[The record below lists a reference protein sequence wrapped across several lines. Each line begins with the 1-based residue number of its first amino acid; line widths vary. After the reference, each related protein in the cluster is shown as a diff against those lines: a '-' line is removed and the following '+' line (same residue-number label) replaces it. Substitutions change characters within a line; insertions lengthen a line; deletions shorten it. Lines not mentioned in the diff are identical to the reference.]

1 MDIELTNV
9 LFMMLAALPMA
20 SSVDATEEAWHHAR
34 CKRLPLAKF
43 GPFIELDDGRLMTF
57 DGICSWVSENE
68 GKTWSKTHVIFKRTA
83 GKPYKLI
90 RGALIKTHEGTIVL
104 VYQDCTRWGWDN
116 DKREPL
122 EEARID
128 LCVVRSRDEGKTWT
142 PPQKIFD
149 HDSEPVADME
159 TMDLIQTK
167 SGRLVL
173 PFQTALRHPGR
184 WACRTYVSADDGKT
198 WERSNLIDLRGAGN
212 HGGAFEPT
220 VAELSDGR
228 VMMLIRTNM
237 DRFWQAYSSEHG
249 LSWRVVEPSQL
260 DASSAPGYLTRLR
273 SGRLMLAWNRLY
285 PEGKSSFRR
294 REPDTPVTQYPC
306 TWHRGELSIAF
317 SDDDGRTWTEPVVVL
332 RHRRGLA
339 YPYIIERSRGEIWV
353 TTRYH
358 IKVGVSLREDD
369 FAAR

>member
-1 MDIELTNV
+1 MDVELTNV
-9 LFMMLAALPMA
+9 LFTMLAALPMA
-20 SSVDATEEAWHHAR
+20 SSADATEEAWHHPR

-43 GPFIELDDGRLMTF
+43 GPFIELNDGRLMTF

-90 RGALIKTHEGTIVL
+90 RGALIKTQKGTIVL
-104 VYQDCTRWGWDN
+104 VYQDCTKWGWDN
-116 DKREPL
+116 VAREPYADARVDL
-122 EEARID
+122 WAVRRTDGGQSWEAPR
-128 LCVVRSRDEGKTWT
+128 
-142 PPQKIFD
+142 KICE
-149 HDSEPVADME
+149 HDSEPVADLE
-159 TMDLIQTK
+159 TMDIIQTR
-167 SGRLVL
+167 SGHLVL
-173 PFQTALRHPGR
+173 PFQTVLHHPGR

-228 VMMLIRTNM
+228 VLMLIRTNL
-237 DRFWQAYSSEHG
+237 DRFWRAYSSDHG
-249 LSWRVVEPSQL
+249 LSWRVVEPSQI
-260 DASSAPGYLTRLR
+260 DASTAPGYLTRLM
-273 SGRLMLAWNRLY
+273 SGRLMLGWNRLY
-285 PEGKSSFRR
+285 PEGKDTYLRH
-294 REPDTPVTQYPC
+294 EPHSPHMENPASK
-306 TWHRGELSIAF
+306 HRQELSIAF

-358 IKVGVSLREDD
+358 TKVGVSLREDD